1 MIGYKCKEITYFS
14 PEDCEVFS
22 VNKQIKRYRI
32 MRATTILSVALALP
46 FCIFQIFLIYLDHC
60 PDETFLQIQRALP
73 WLFDAELTDFSLQ
86 LAVMDF
92 FHYISAGIIAVITL
106 CMLIFFIS
114 TFQEDL
120 NLTKRRGACFYTLLG
135 LGLAAQCALFLSPYI
150 LVSSYVPLLLL
161 YGIPLCTLLMLIS
174 YLYFRFSSASAAPA
188 PVHSVWTGY
197 ILFLCAG
204 PFAVMYTGIGPVY
217 VSQYEDIQAS
227 YFTALFLISLFLM
240 VGDTRRYGIAIGKLN
255 PPIIE
260 EALSRA
266 AGRILTALEIL
277 TLVVLAAAYVLI
289 KRFTSP
295 YQETAMDP
303 IAGAMALCALI
314 LMIACTA
321 VGMRVRLGIPAAQY
335 VLHYLVCIAASM
347 VVCLALSGIWAEE
360 QTLGYAVFTSLSA
373 LLLTVCLLLLIW
385 RIRHSRAPLLYLW
398 GTAVTM
404 GYLIVFWQE
413 MDAQKVHTTFS
424 GTFISLLFIT
434 LLLFGGFVLADI
446 WMFLRSKYKTEITDE
461 IKTDSPAT

>member
-1 MIGYKCKEITYFS
+1 MIGYKCKEVLNFS

-92 FHYISAGIIAVITL
+92 FHYIAVGIIAVIAL

-120 NLTKRRGACFYTLLG
+120 NLTRRRGAYFYTLLG
-135 LGLAAQCALFLSPYI
+135 LGLAAQCALFLSPYFI
-150 LVSSYVPLLLL
+150 DSSYVPLLLL
-161 YGIPLCTLLMLIS
+161 YGVPLCTLLMLIS
-174 YLYFRFSSASAAPA
+174 YLYFRFSSKSNVPA

-204 PFAVMYTGIGPVY
+204 PFAVRYTGIGPVY
-217 VSQYEDIQAS
+217 LSQYEDIQAS

-240 VGDTRRYGIAIGKLN
+240 VGDTRRYGIAIDKLN
-255 PPIIE
+255 PPVTE
-260 EALSRA
+260 KSSPRA
-266 AGRILTALEIL
+266 AGWVLTALEIL

-289 KRFTSP
+289 KHFTSS

-303 IAGAMALCALI
+303 IASAMALCALI

-321 VGMRVRLGIPAAQY
+321 VGMRVRLGIPATQY
-335 VLHYLVCIAASM
+335 VLHYLVCIAASL

-360 QTLGYAVFTSLSA
+360 ETIGYAVFTSLSV
-373 LLLTVCLLLLIW
+373 LLLAACLFLLIW
-385 RIRHSRAPLLYLW
+385 RIRRSRAPLLYFW

-404 GYLIVFWQE
+404 SYMIAFWQE
-413 MDAQKVHTTFS
+413 MDAQKVRMVFS
-424 GTFISLLFIT
+424 DTFITLLFIA

-446 WMFLRSKYKTEITDE
+446 WTFLRPKSKYGIKIKK
-461 IKTDSPAT
+461 KTDPSAT